1 MRTNAITD
9 GHGYMA
15 RDAKPTINDVARL
28 AGVSKK
34 TVSRV
39 INKSPLLNEAT
50 RSKVE
55 AVIAEIGYVPNPQ
68 ARALALRRNFLIGL
82 IHDNP
87 NAQMVLGVQEGILE
101 TIRNTE
107 FALVVRPVDR
117 HSPQLLDDIRHFIE
131 QQRLFGVML
140 LPPISENDELA
151 DMCRKLGCTVV
162 RMGSA
167 ALDKSEHLVASNDR
181 QAVADAVFW
190 LSELG
195 HRRIG
200 FIAGPQG
207 FRSAR
212 ERELGFADGMA
223 RAGLPIDPALMARG
237 TYRFESGLAAGDRLL
252 AVDTPPTAIFSSND
266 EMAAGFLHRA
276 LDKGLK
282 VPGQISIIGF
292 DNTATAAHIWP
303 PLTTVQWP
311 IKAMARA
318 AAHKLIDPLD
328 AASQPSIFL
337 SDLIRRSSADAPSA

>member
-1 MRTNAITD
+1 MPK
-9 GHGYMA
+9 GP
-15 RDAKPTINDVARL
+15 KPTINDVARL
-28 AGVSKK
+28 SGVSKK

-39 INKSPLLNEAT
+39 INKSPLLNQAT
-50 RSKVE
+50 REKVE
-55 AVIAEIGYVPNPQ
+55 AVIADLGYVPNPQ

-101 TIRNTE
+101 TIRDTE

-117 HSPQLLDDIRHFIE
+117 HSPRLLDDIRHFIE

-140 LPPISENDELA
+140 LPPISENDELSEL
-151 DMCRKLGCTVV
+151 CRSLGCTVV

-167 ALDKSEHLVASNDR
+167 PLDKSEHLVASNDR
-181 QAVADAVFW
+181 QAVTDADAW
-190 LSELG
+190 LAELG
-195 HRRIG
+195 HTRIG
-200 FIAGPQG
+200 FIAGPEG

-223 RAGLPIDPALMARG
+223 RAGLEADPALTARG
-237 TYRFESGLAAGDRLL
+237 TYRFESGRAAGEKLL
-252 AVDTPPTAIFSSND
+252 ATDPPPTAVFSSND
-266 EMAAGFLHRA
+266 EMAAGLLHVAMER
-276 LDKGLK
+276 GIK
-282 VPGQISIIGF
+282 VPDQLSIIGF

-318 AAHKLIDPLD
+318 AAHKLIAPAD

-337 SDLIRRSSADAPSA
+337 SDLIRRSSAAPPQT